1 MADLMQTWRNMPDI
15 GELFEETAGGDFVGC
30 EVPSP
35 RGTARFVVN
44 RSAISESMRW
54 FWAYDEET
62 LALFDELASRAR
74 LVETL
79 GKVDGRSDDLMLYA
93 GSLIDAQVPP
103 CVHRYRPSSFVA
115 FDGRLKHRTQPFEY
129 ARAPA
134 GAGPGAEACC
144 DAFEA
149 GGHLRVLVSLAFGS
163 SDAGLARYNHK
174 MLRKQTCHEEA
185 LIRQSPQ
192 REVDIDSEL
201 DTSASDPEPQ

>member
-1 MADLMQTWRNMPDI
+1 MGHRRIPRGSSFTCLASL
-15 GELFEETAGGDFVGC
+15 GELPPSVGGLEFWPW
-30 EVPSP
+30 E
-35 RGTARFVVN
+35 
-44 RSAISESMRW
+44 SALYRE
-54 FWAYDEET
+54 
-62 LALFDELASRAR
+62 ASAPQ
-74 LVETL
+74 
-79 GKVDGRSDDLMLYA
+79 
-93 GSLIDAQVPP
+93 DAQVPP